1 VCVYSCTCAATC
13 EHHALQYMY
22 TKFGVG
28 TKYGSGLG
36 RLEEPRRKEKIFLN
50 FKTSNVDE

>member
-1 VCVYSCTCAATC
+1 
-13 EHHALQYMY
+13 MY